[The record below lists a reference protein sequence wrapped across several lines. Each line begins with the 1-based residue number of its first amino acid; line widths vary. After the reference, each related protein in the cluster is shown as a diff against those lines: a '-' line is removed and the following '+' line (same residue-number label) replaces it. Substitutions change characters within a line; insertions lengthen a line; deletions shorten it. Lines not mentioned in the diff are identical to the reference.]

1 MHLKA
6 TDLAKE
12 AFMEALARDVKCFE
26 SFEMLVGSEMMSN
39 EEGTFLIPRLWTETL
54 FDQPIADLDRMGV
67 HTRSSL
73 PFSNGRRCRIHSNDV
88 HCTTEKGKR

>member
-26 SFEMLVGSEMMSN
+26 SFEMLVGSEMMSS
-39 EEGTFLIPRLWTETL
+39 EEGTLLVSPVS
-54 FDQPIADLDRMGV
+54 IA
-67 HTRSSL
+67 TR
-73 PFSNGRRCRIHSNDV
+73 
-88 HCTTEKGKR
+88 T